1 MGIAQHLKL
10 IIPRKARTRIKR
22 KFPEPIKKL
31 AIGLDSV
38 PLLLNGQAW
47 ERFWHPNPNREPHP
61 LFAKM
66 WSGFGERAA
75 RELELSKPLAQ
86 RDRATLAATAWSLAK
101 WYAYNGQYK
110 AALDNLVLMTMA
122 APRTRRNVYAQTMIV
137 ECLLRL
143 DRPVEA
149 WEWLQWASKG
159 TRFRAEFY
167 FSAANIS
174 HALAH
179 RAGSP
184 ATADTERLAW
194 LNKIYETGGF
204 SPVSKLNENVPL
216 SLDNITVA
224 HPRAVESLAKL
235 SVLMPAY
242 NCAETLPIALNS
254 ILNQTWRNLEVVI
267 VDDRSPD
274 NTWEVIERFAQQDS
288 RIIPLRH
295 EKNGGAYAA
304 RNTALAR
311 ATGDFVTVHDAD
323 DWSHPEK
330 FAAQMLHAMANQ
342 DGISTTIGVRVSMDL
357 RFDVKANMA
366 GMLMENTSSLLV
378 KRRTLVDLGGWDVT
392 RLGADS
398 ELYERLRARHNL
410 AANKLFPATPLTLI
424 LFSGSSLTQTKAAG
438 IATVNYG
445 ARRQYKE
452 AYRFWHAAEMA
463 KPEPD
468 LRMTSERRFPAP
480 RIVLGCKEPIQD
492 IDLVIVGNFADA
504 ARRFEQDVTH
514 WERMAAAGVRLGLVH
529 WPSFRRAEANI
540 MAPVRSAIAA
550 GLIENVVPGESA
562 ACKAAIL
569 LDATLLEDPPFPLPA
584 IAAQCLYVVGGADL
598 SQHQTEIAASFF
610 GCTPLLVNED
620 DLYASAHAHWDGD
633 VIKAPLGQG
642 EPRDSEV
649 VCVERHEDTDD
660 VP

>member
-1 MGIAQHLKL
+1 M
-10 IIPRKARTRIKR
+10 
-22 KFPEPIKKL
+22 
-31 AIGLDSV
+31 
-38 PLLLNGQAW
+38 
-47 ERFWHPNPNREPHP
+47 
-61 LFAKM
+61 
-66 WSGFGERAA
+66 
-75 RELELSKPLAQ
+75 SKPLAQ

-101 WYAYNGQYK
+101 WYAYNGQSE
-110 AALDNLVLMTMA
+110 AALDNLILMTTA

-143 DRPVEA
+143 DRPDEA
-149 WEWLQWASKG
+149 REWLQWASKG

-174 HALAH
+174 HALAL
-179 RAGSP
+179 RAGSVD
-184 ATADTERLAW
+184 AADSERLNW
-194 LNKIYETGGF
+194 LNKVYEDSGF
-204 SPVSKLNENVPL
+204 SPVNKLNEKAPL

-224 HPRAVESLAKL
+224 NPRSVEAPAKL

-242 NCAETLPIALNS
+242 NCAETLPIALSS
-254 ILNQTWRNLEVVI
+254 ILSQTWRNLEVVI

-288 RIIPLRH
+288 RVIPLRH

-304 RNTALAR
+304 RNTALAH

-330 FAAQMLHAMANQ
+330 FAAQMIHAIAHPE
-342 DGISTTIGVRVSMDL
+342 GIGTTIGVRVSMDL

-378 KRRTLVDLGGWDVT
+378 KRQTMVDLGGWDVT

-398 ELYERLRARHNL
+398 ELYERIRARHNL

-452 AYRFWHAAEMA
+452 AYRFWHATEMA
-463 KPEPD
+463 KPDPD
-468 LRMTSERRFPAP
+468 LRMTPERRFPAP
-480 RIVLGCKEPIQD
+480 RIILGRKEPIQD
-492 IDLVIVGNFADA
+492 VDAVIVGNFADA
-504 ARRFEQDVTH
+504 ARPFVQDVAY
-514 WERMAAAGVRLGLVH
+514 WEQLAKAGLKLGLVH

-540 MAPVRSAIAA
+540 MPPVRSAIAA
-550 GLIENVVPGESA
+550 GLIENIVPGESA
-562 ACKAAIL
+562 ACKLAVL
-569 LDATLLEDPPFPLPA
+569 LDASLLDDPPSPLPA
-584 IAAQCLYVVGGADL
+584 LSAEHLVVTGSAEL
-598 SQHQTEIAASFF
+598 SGRHEAEAKGYF
-610 GCTPLLVNED
+610 GC
-620 DLYASAHAHWDGD
+620 
-633 VIKAPLGQG
+633 APLIIG
-642 EPRDSEV
+642 
-649 VCVERHEDTDD
+649 DD
-660 VP
+660 YVAPALDWIDAYKQAAPSQ